1 MKTLSE
7 IIYGL
12 NPLKLVGDANVVV
25 SGVQSDSRKVEAG
38 FLFVATCGTT
48 VDGHDFISDTLSRGA
63 AAVVCER
70 MPEVLADGVTYVL
83 VEDSNEALGRV
94 ASAWFGCPSKS
105 LKLVGVTGT
114 NGKTTIATLLYQMFM
129 RFGHKCGLLST
140 VCNYVC
146 EAAVPSTH
154 TTPDPISLNSL
165 LARMVEE
172 GCEYAF
178 MEVSS
183 HSVAQ
188 RRIAGLEFD
197 GAVFTNITRDHLDYH
212 KTFENYRD
220 TKKRFFDELPKGAF
234 ALTNVDDKNGLFM
247 LQNTKAE
254 KQTYSVRTLADFK
267 GKLLE
272 DSFDGMLVEING
284 KEVWTSFVGRFNASN
299 LLAVTGTAVLLGK
312 DLDEVLVAL
321 SALKPVSGRFEAL
334 RSPSG
339 YSAVVDY
346 AHTPDALQNVIA
358 TINEIKCGGSL
369 ITVVGCG
376 GNRDKGKRPIMAQE
390 AVKGSEQV
398 IITSDNPRFE
408 DPQEIINDM
417 MAGLDAEQQRR
428 VIAIPDR
435 YQAIKTACALA
446 RQGDVVLVAGKG
458 HENYQDVRGVKS
470 HFDDKEVLAEVM
482 R

>member
-140 VCNYVC
+140 VCNYVG

-312 DLDEVLVAL
+312 ELDEVLVAL

-417 MAGLDAEQQRR
+417 MAGLDAVQQRK

-458 HENYQDVRGVKS
+458 HENYQDVQGVKS

>member
-140 VCNYVC
+140 VCNYVG
-146 EAAVPSTH
+146 EVAVPSTH

-220 TKKRFFDELPKGAF
+220 TKKWFFDELPKGAF

>member
-1 MKTLSE
+1 
-7 IIYGL
+7 
-12 NPLKLVGDANVVV
+12 
-25 SGVQSDSRKVEAG
+25 
-38 FLFVATCGTT
+38 
-48 VDGHDFISDTLSRGA
+48 
-63 AAVVCER
+63 
-70 MPEVLADGVTYVL
+70 
-83 VEDSNEALGRV
+83 
-94 ASAWFGCPSKS
+94 
-105 LKLVGVTGT
+105 
-114 NGKTTIATLLYQMFM
+114 
-129 RFGHKCGLLST
+129 
-140 VCNYVC
+140 
-146 EAAVPSTH
+146 
-154 TTPDPISLNSL
+154 
-165 LARMVEE
+165 
-172 GCEYAF
+172 
-178 MEVSS
+178 
-183 HSVAQ
+183 
-188 RRIAGLEFD
+188 
-197 GAVFTNITRDHLDYH
+197 
-212 KTFENYRD
+212 
-220 TKKRFFDELPKGAF
+220 
-234 ALTNVDDKNGLFM
+234 M

-254 KQTYSVRTLADFK
+254 KLTYSVRTLADFK

-312 DLDEVLVAL
+312 ELDEVLVAL

-334 RSPSG
+334 RAPSG

-358 TINEIKCGGSL
+358 TINEIKCGGNL

-408 DPQEIINDM
+408 DPQDIINDM
-417 MAGLDAEQQRR
+417 MAGLDAVQQRK

-458 HENYQDVRGVKS
+458 HENYQDVQGVKS

>member
-70 MPEVLADGVTYVL
+70 LPEVLADGVTYVL

-140 VCNYVC
+140 VCNYVGA
-146 EAAVPSTH
+146 AAVPSTH

-254 KQTYSVRTLADFK
+254 KLTYSVRTLADFK

-312 DLDEVLVAL
+312 ELDEVLVAL

-358 TINEIKCGGSL
+358 TINEIKCGGNL

-408 DPQEIINDM
+408 DPQDIINDM
-417 MAGLDAEQQRR
+417 MAGLDAVQQRK

-458 HENYQDVRGVKS
+458 HENYQDVQGVKS